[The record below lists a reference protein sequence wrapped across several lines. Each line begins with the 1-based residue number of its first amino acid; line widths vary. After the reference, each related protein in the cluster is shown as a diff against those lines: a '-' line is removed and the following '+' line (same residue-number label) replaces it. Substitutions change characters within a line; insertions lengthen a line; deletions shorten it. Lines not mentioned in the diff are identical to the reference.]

1 MILVIGYFNGIL
13 MTFAYLYLRLEM
25 GASQLCL
32 GACVVTTVVVEV
44 PILFVG
50 GKIVDKVI
58 NIYMLTCKEYEC
70 MFIFICYVLNGMVLC
85 RILNLVYKEVPTSWL
100 IWIIYDKYGWTCTC
114 WLVKISLAYYGA
126 TPQVF
131 RLWM

>member
-1 MILVIGYFNGIL
+1 MPYLLIRIRSLRAKANTSCIPLYSISGITEILREPHVWVFLSMILVIGYFNGIL

-58 NIYMLTCKEYEC
+58 NIY
-70 MFIFICYVLNGMVLC
+70 
-85 RILNLVYKEVPTSWL
+85 
-100 IWIIYDKYGWTCTC
+100 
-114 WLVKISLAYYGA
+114 SLLARNMNA
-126 TPQVF
+126 F
-131 RLWM
+131 S